1 MTPELSDAALRGQR
15 VVWVDAA
22 RAIAMFFIIWL
33 HTGKSPAWNGDLVG
47 GALCLFFVFAGYF
60 TSDNAGKCAKRAAKL
75 LLLWLFWSFA
85 SAGLHLMVKPWES
98 WDWDRVF
105 GWGVG
110 AYNTPLWFLRNLAVY
125 QLIMAGLMY
134 LRILP
139 RYSWA
144 LMALLMTLA
153 YAASPSQ
160 HVTMRFDWWM
170 VVMIGFALKSVP
182 LQGITAWLKRHY
194 VTIVVGVSIC
204 LLQPIIYHELLQELE
219 ISRPLKDSSLAVE
232 SVCFMLLYCLVALL
246 VARFVPRVASF
257 VALMGSSMMFCY
269 ITHSFTLAPLYH
281 YSEFVIADNVWVPVL
296 LLPLLTGV
304 YLLLKRCFP
313 RAMRLLFSA

>member
-1 MTPELSDAALRGQR
+1 MAETPVQLLPKQR
-15 VVWVDAA
+15 EVWVDAA

-33 HTGKSPAWNGDLVG
+33 HAGKSPAWNGDLVG

-85 SAGLHLMVKPWES
+85 SAGLHLLVKPWES
-98 WDWDRVF
+98 WDWSRVF

-125 QLIMAGLMY
+125 QLLMAGLMW
-134 LRILP
+134 LRLLP

-144 LMALLMTLA
+144 IMALLMTLA

-170 VVMIGFALKSVP
+170 VVMIGFSLKSVR
-182 LQGITAWLKRHY
+182 LQDITAWLQKHK
-194 VTIVVGVSIC
+194 IAIIAGVLIC

-232 SVCFMLLYCLVALL
+232 SVCYMLIYCMVAMGVVRLLPKVAAFMAII
-246 VARFVPRVASF
+246 
-257 VALMGSSMMFCY
+257 GSSMMFCY
-269 ITHSFTLAPLYH
+269 ITHSFALAPLYC
-281 YSEFVIADNVWVPVL
+281 YQDFEVATNVWVPLL

-304 YLLLKRCFP
+304 YLLLKLCFP
-313 RAMRLLFSA
+313 KVVRMLFSA